1 MARKSGVEVQL
12 EVLNREIKDLKNE
25 TKSLRSDINK
35 GKGGLYILLLLAS
48 LITGIYSYFK

>member
-12 EVLNREIKDLKNE
+12 EVLNREIRDLKNE